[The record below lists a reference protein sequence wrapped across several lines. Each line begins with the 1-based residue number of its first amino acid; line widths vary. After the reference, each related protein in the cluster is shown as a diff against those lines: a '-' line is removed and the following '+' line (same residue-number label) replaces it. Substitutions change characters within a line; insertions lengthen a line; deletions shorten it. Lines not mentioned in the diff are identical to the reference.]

1 MSDPYRIDSKTR
13 ASMLQ
18 TLASILYRCD
28 DEPTTAEEGQAL
40 ALDAALVAN
49 NLPTTSGCYG
59 LLREAFDDL
68 YLHPVSTRARAHMRD
83 AADQTTVMLLATS

>member
-1 MSDPYRIDSKTR
+1 MSDPYQIDPKTR
-13 ASMLQ
+13 AEMLQ

-28 DEPTTAEEGQAL
+28 DEPSTVEEGQAL

-68 YLHPVSTRARAHMRD
+68 YLHPVSTRARAQMRD

>member
-1 MSDPYRIDSKTR
+1 MTDPYQIDSKDR
-13 ASMLQ
+13 AYMLQ

-28 DEPTTAEEGQAL
+28 DEPSTTEEGQRL
-40 ALDAALVAN
+40 ALDAALVAHR
-49 NLPTTSGCYG
+49 LPTTSGCYG

-68 YLHPVSTRARAHMRD
+68 YLHPVSTRARAQMRE

>member
-1 MSDPYRIDSKTR
+1 MADPYQIDPKTR
-13 ASMLQ
+13 AKMLQ

-28 DEPTTAEEGQAL
+28 DEPSTAEEGQQI
-40 ALDAALVAN
+40 ALDAALVAHR
-49 NLPTTSGCYG
+49 LPTTSGCYG